1 MVYGR
6 KIYTFVGRYGGM
18 KMVVNKENMIDML
31 NEVINR
37 EEDNI
42 HSDDINEMDIYLKGY
57 VTALKNLLFM
67 VSVNGE

>member
-1 MVYGR
+1 
-6 KIYTFVGRYGGM
+6 M
-18 KMVVNKENMIDML
+18 KVNKENMIDML
-31 NEVINR
+31 NEMIGR

-42 HSDDINEMDIYLKGY
+42 RSDDINEMDIYLKGY

>member
-1 MVYGR
+1 
-6 KIYTFVGRYGGM
+6 
-18 KMVVNKENMIDML
+18 MVVNKENMIDML
-31 NEVINR
+31 NEIIDR

-42 HSDDINEMDIYLKGY
+42 RSDDINDTDIYLMGY

>member
-1 MVYGR
+1 MGIG
-6 KIYTFVGRYGGM
+6 KWITTPCMIGGM

-31 NEVINR
+31 NEIIDR

-42 HSDDINEMDIYLKGY
+42 RSDDINEMDIYLKGY

>member
-1 MVYGR
+1 MGIS
-6 KIYTFVGRYGGM
+6 KWITTPCMIGGM

-31 NEVINR
+31 NEVIDR
-37 EEDNI
+37 ESAN
-42 HSDDINEMDIYLKGY
+42 INENDVKDMDIYLKGY